1 MGLLIYSYATL
12 PGLPHLHNCI
22 GCHHNLNM
30 MLLPKN
36 KVNEWQNQARLN
48 QRGCIYILFVSL
60 FFLACPYCILQSQ
73 NVFDWTNMDS
83 ECLVLV
89 LMIIDLLWSDNLVC
103 LPMLVP
109 WWFALKACYLDIPW
123 LEPSSTFD
131 WGHPPHSPQTS
142 ITHPYISLACLVI
155 SPQIFFTGFYSYPRE
170 PRAESHQCQSLAE
183 RLKDCFSDCN
193 FWWTRITRFIRLF
206 FISLQ

>member
-30 MLLPKN
+30 TLVPKN
-36 KVNEWQNQARLN
+36 KAKRSEWQNRARLN
-48 QRGCIYILFVSL
+48 QRGCRYILFASL
-60 FFLACPYCILQSQ
+60 AFLACPYCILQLQ

-142 ITHPYISLACLVI
+142 ITHPYISLA
-155 SPQIFFTGFYSYPRE
+155 
-170 PRAESHQCQSLAE
+170 
-183 RLKDCFSDCN
+183 
-193 FWWTRITRFIRLF
+193 
-206 FISLQ
+206 

>member
-1 MGLLIYSYATL
+1 MILRVMGLLIYSYATL

-30 MLLPKN
+30 TLLPKK
-36 KVNEWQNQARLN
+36 KVNSSEWQKPGEVKSKRMH
-48 QRGCIYILFVSL
+48 IYTFCLFG
-60 FFLACPYCILQSQ
+60 FFGLPNGHCPYCISQLQ
-73 NVFDWTNMDS
+73 NVFDWTNMVS

-142 ITHPYISLACLVI
+142 ITHPYISLA
-155 SPQIFFTGFYSYPRE
+155 
-170 PRAESHQCQSLAE
+170 
-183 RLKDCFSDCN
+183 
-193 FWWTRITRFIRLF
+193 
-206 FISLQ
+206 